1 LLGQRSRG
9 LGRDVREVDVQG
21 VQSHLSVELAES
33 TEQAVGASLR
43 GGQSRLQDLEEDTIQ
58 SFSIP
63 VSFLY

>member
-1 LLGQRSRG
+1 
-9 LGRDVREVDVQG
+9 VREVDVQG